1 MREFKEFE
9 HFANQCW
16 MYQSNPSF
24 PKRKT
29 FESDSH
35 HKKAILETN
44 DLSCKQI
51 DRLYNLIDSIQ
62 YAIDFYNRNLYEYEY
77 LNNGNPLVTFLF
89 PDLDQHASLEEVEK
103 LLDEFEPYYSLFA
116 VPGYLNIY
124 ETIRSMKANL
134 EYQLRFNFIEQAV
147 KDATKTKPIVFIE
160 TKYEPE
166 PSKYDQFFDEL
177 ETLKKFGGYQ
187 LLRVYD
193 LLDLEWIAFD
203 ARNISHD
210 RIKYLAKEWHGTPS
224 EANVYHSHLLK
235 LN

>member
-9 HFANQCW
+9 HFASQCW

-44 DLSCKQI
+44 DLICKQI

-89 PDLDQHASLEEVEK
+89 PDLDQHASLEEVETS
-103 LLDEFEPYYSLFA
+103 LYSL
-116 VPGYLNIY
+116 
-124 ETIRSMKANL
+124 K
-134 EYQLRFNFIEQAV
+134 
-147 KDATKTKPIVFIE
+147 
-160 TKYEPE
+160 
-166 PSKYDQFFDEL
+166 
-177 ETLKKFGGYQ
+177 ETLS
-187 LLRVYD
+187 
-193 LLDLEWIAFD
+193 A
-203 ARNISHD
+203 
-210 RIKYLAKEWHGTPS
+210 
-224 EANVYHSHLLK
+224 
-235 LN
+235 